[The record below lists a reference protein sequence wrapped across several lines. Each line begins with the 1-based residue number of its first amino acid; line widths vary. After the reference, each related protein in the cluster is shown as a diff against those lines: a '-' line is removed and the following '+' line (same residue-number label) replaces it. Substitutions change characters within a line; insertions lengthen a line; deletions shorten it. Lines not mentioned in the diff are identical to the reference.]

1 MSSRGLEDGVP
12 ASKHGKGGGG
22 GGGGDRGSSQSATS
36 SLREGRDRQTANAHW
51 RVSLVE
57 MVRPGFRER
66 ETISKLRG
74 DLMKTLPLGLD
85 VPKSFILCIFS
96 SYECLH

>member
-1 MSSRGLEDGVP
+1 MESQQASMEKAGAGAGRGRE
-12 ASKHGKGGGG
+12 
-22 GGGGDRGSSQSATS
+22 RGQRQQPICNLIAKRGQRQADYKCSLASQSSGNGETWV
-36 SLREGRDRQTANAHW
+36 Q
-51 RVSLVE
+51 
-57 MVRPGFRER
+57 RER